1 MASLCKSALLSG
13 SRNLVS
19 RSRIVTQKYLN
30 LKPTTTTSA
39 PFASS
44 IPRASRVLSAL
55 GSVETMIPLHSAVA
69 SARLRS
75 SIAADSSC
83 WSMLSEEEMLL
94 QSSSYLSVAICIHTF
109 WGFSAWKF
117 SFSSLLFSF
126 ALVLI
131 MKRPWVD

>member
-1 MASLCKSALLSG
+1 MASLCRSALMSG

-39 PFASS
+39 PFGSVSQS

-83 WSMLSEEEMLL
+83 WSMLSE
-94 QSSSYLSVAICIHTF
+94 
-109 WGFSAWKF
+109 GN
-117 SFSSLLFSF
+117 FSSFLLVFF
-126 ALVLI
+126 FLKLNA
-131 MKRPWVD
+131 

>member
-1 MASLCKSALLSG
+1 MASVCRSFLMSG
-13 SRNLVS
+13 SVS
-19 RSRIVTQKYLN
+19 RSRTVTQKCLN
-30 LKPTTTTSA
+30 LKPTTTTTSSH
-39 PFASS
+39 FASVSQS

-83 WSMLSEEEMLL
+83 WSWLSL
-94 QSSSYLSVAICIHTF
+94 
-109 WGFSAWKF
+109 GKF
-117 SFSSLLFSF
+117 SFLFFFFYLAGSSAVTPSL

-131 MKRPWVD
+131 LKLQWVDT

>member
-1 MASLCKSALLSG
+1 MASFCRSALMAG

-19 RSRIVTQKYLN
+19 RSRTVTQKSLN
-30 LKPTTTTSA
+30 LKPTTTSS
-39 PFASS
+39 PFASMSQS

-83 WSMLSEEEMLL
+83 WSLLSQVFENKIETGD
-94 QSSSYLSVAICIHTF
+94 QFLS
-109 WGFSAWKF
+109 KLE
-117 SFSSLLFSF
+117 SLL
-126 ALVLI
+126 
-131 MKRPWVD
+131 

>member
-1 MASLCKSALLSG
+1 MASVCRSALMSG

-19 RSRIVTQKYLN
+19 RSRTVTQKCLN
-30 LKPTTTTSA
+30 LKPTTTTSSH
-39 PFASS
+39 FASVSQS

-83 WSMLSEEEMLL
+83 WSWLSLGL
-94 QSSSYLSVAICIHTF
+94 ATPL
-109 WGFSAWKF
+109 
-117 SFSSLLFSF
+117 
-126 ALVLI
+126 
-131 MKRPWVD
+131 

>member
-1 MASLCKSALLSG
+1 MASLCRSALMSG

-19 RSRIVTQKYLN
+19 RSRTVTQKYLN

-39 PFASS
+39 PFGSVSQS

-75 SIAADSSC
+75 SIASDSSC
-83 WSMLSEEEMLL
+83 WSMLSE
-94 QSSSYLSVAICIHTF
+94 
-109 WGFSAWKF
+109 GFATP
-117 SFSSLLFSF
+117 L
-126 ALVLI
+126 
-131 MKRPWVD
+131 

>member
-1 MASLCKSALLSG
+1 MASVCRSAIMSG

-19 RSRIVTQKYLN
+19 RSRTVTQQCLN
-30 LKPTTTTSA
+30 IKPTTTTTTSSH
-39 PFASS
+39 FASVSQS

-83 WSMLSEEEMLL
+83 WSCLSLELG
-94 QSSSYLSVAICIHTF
+94 VP
-109 WGFSAWKF
+109 
-117 SFSSLLFSF
+117 
-126 ALVLI
+126 
-131 MKRPWVD
+131 R

>member
-1 MASLCKSALLSG
+1 MASFCRSALMAG

-19 RSRIVTQKYLN
+19 RSKSVTQKSLN
-30 LKPTTTTSA
+30 LKPPTTTSS
-39 PFASS
+39 PFASPSQS

-83 WSMLSEEEMLL
+83 WSWLSQELG
-94 QSSSYLSVAICIHTF
+94 VP
-109 WGFSAWKF
+109 
-117 SFSSLLFSF
+117 
-126 ALVLI
+126 
-131 MKRPWVD
+131 R

>member
-1 MASLCKSALLSG
+1 MATTVCRSFLMSG

-19 RSRIVTQKYLN
+19 RSRTVTQKCLN
-30 LKPTTTTSA
+30 LKPTTTTTSSH
-39 PFASS
+39 FASVSQS

-83 WSMLSEEEMLL
+83 WSWLSLELG
-94 QSSSYLSVAICIHTF
+94 VP
-109 WGFSAWKF
+109 
-117 SFSSLLFSF
+117 
-126 ALVLI
+126 
-131 MKRPWVD
+131 R

>member
-30 LKPTTTTSA
+30 LKPATTTTSA

-83 WSMLSEEEMLL
+83 WSMLSE
-94 QSSSYLSVAICIHTF
+94 
-109 WGFSAWKF
+109 GN
-117 SFSSLLFSF
+117 FSSLFF
-126 ALVLI
+126 LVYF
-131 MKRPWVD
+131 P